1 MKLARIPARLTHAYQ
16 NFDHNMKLVE
26 AVKALA
32 EKKGVTTAQLTI
44 DFFGS
49 LGPEVIPLPG
59 SRSVSPLAA

>member
-1 MKLARIPARLTHAYQ
+1 MRRRFTRFKDPELFKH
-16 NFDHNMKLVE
+16 NFVLVD
-26 AVKALA
+26 ALKAIA

-44 DFFGS
+44 AFVGS